1 MRTCADCGRLLCRR
15 EAGVDTGRRLF
26 CLECY
31 AEREKRAKQAG
42 DGLLP
47 SDPMYEPIKAENA
60 VQGQMRALNA
70 KGGME

>member
-1 MRTCADCGRLLCRR
+1 MRTCEDCGRLLRRR

-31 AEREKRAKQAG
+31 AERERRAEKAG

-47 SDPMYEPIKAENA
+47 SDP
-60 VQGQMRALNA
+60 RATTRLKWETPYNG
-70 KGGME
+70 KCGR